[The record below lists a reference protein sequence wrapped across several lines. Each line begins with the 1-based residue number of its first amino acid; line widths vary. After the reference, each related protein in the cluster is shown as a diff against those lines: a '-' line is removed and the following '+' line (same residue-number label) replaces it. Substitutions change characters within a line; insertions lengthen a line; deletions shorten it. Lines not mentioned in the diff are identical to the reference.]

1 MKTVKFI
8 CGIGCFVAALFSGL
22 LVLGEFTIS
31 ADWPFA
37 LCALGFIVAGR
48 FLIAKRNSPMSKKAK
63 IVIVPTICLLI
74 GFVIAVG
81 IPKLLHN
88 RQQAIRL
95 ACLNHLIQ
103 IGGAKQEWK
112 LEHNKTGADIPTW
125 EDLKPYIARSIEL
138 KCPAGGTYTIGK
150 VDVPPMC
157 SITNHTLQ

>member
-1 MKTVKFI
+1 MRILKI
-8 CGIGCFVAALFSGL
+8 IIGLGCFVAALFLGL

-31 ADWPFA
+31 SDWPFV
-37 LCALGFIVAGR
+37 LCAVAFAGAGR

-81 IPKLLHN
+81 IPKFIQN
-88 RQQAIRL
+88 RQQSIRL

-103 IGGAKQEWK
+103 IDGAKQQWR
-112 LEHNKTGADIPTW
+112 LEHNKTGTDIPTW
-125 EDLKPYIARSIEL
+125 EDLKPYIAGSIEL

-150 VDVPPMC
+150 VDVPPTC
-157 SITNHTLQ
+157 SITNHSLD